1 MNKELC
7 FKINS
12 KELYLEKVLV
22 THNDIPMYFICTDDM
37 LNYYV
42 VLFTDIDEDR
52 YIITKTNI
60 NKIIE
65 LFKRKITMKDLIVS
79 TYTKKYWEII
89 ASDDINKDVIREKD
103 IKKIS
108 DEDLPDEDL
117 PDEDSYFNLSE
128 KSNKEFFNELLNKV
142 SKQTL
147 TNYLL
152 NKVSKQALTNYDAKK
167 TYNNIMDKTNR
178 YTIDLND
185 ENKYILNHNDLA
197 A

>member
-108 DEDLPDEDL
+108 DEDLPDED
-117 PDEDSYFNLSE
+117 SYFNLSE

>member
-65 LFKRKITMKDLIVS
+65 LFKRKITMKDLIIS
-79 TYTKKYWEII
+79 TYTEKYWEII
-89 ASDDINKDVIREKD
+89 ASDDINKDIIREKD
-103 IKKIS
+103 IKEIS
-108 DEDLPDEDL
+108 VEDL

-142 SKQTL
+142 SKQAL

-152 NKVSKQALTNYDAKK
+152 NKVSKQALTNYAAKK
-167 TYNNIMDKTNR
+167 NYNNIMDKINR
-178 YTIDLND
+178 YMIDSND
-185 ENKYILNHNDLA
+185 ENKYILIHNDLA

>member
-65 LFKRKITMKDLIVS
+65 LFKRKITMKDLIIS
-79 TYTKKYWEII
+79 TYTEKYWEII
-89 ASDDINKDVIREKD
+89 ASDDINKDIIREKD
-103 IKKIS
+103 IKEIS
-108 DEDLPDEDL
+108 VEDL

-128 KSNKEFFNELLNKV
+128 KSNKEFLNELLNKV
-142 SKQTL
+142 SKQAL

-152 NKVSKQALTNYDAKK
+152 NKVSKQALTNYAAKK
-167 TYNNIMDKTNR
+167 NYNNIMDKINR
-178 YTIDLND
+178 YMIDSND
-185 ENKYILNHNDLA
+185 ENKYILIHNDLA